1 MDTIKL
7 YTGKTQMVAHAGLMG
22 MESANTNAGFIAAG
36 NRSYWGV
43 ECDVRVAKDGLVIIH
58 NPTTAGV
65 SPVELSVEDHTVAEL
80 QSIPLYDRPFFYGM
94 EEYGLTPGSTEVRA
108 DLRIPTLE
116 EYVRICKRY
125 DKICVLEL
133 KHPMIPETIAAVA
146 EQFRALDYVD
156 GVVFISF
163 YWDNLVE
170 IRKCLPGCTVQFLT
184 DDKQVFTEEFLDK
197 VAASG
202 FDLDIHIFTTTRELV
217 ERIHAR
223 GLKVNV
229 WTCDW
234 PDRFR
239 QLVEWGVDYITSN
252 IIESAP
258 ADII

>member
-65 SPVELSVEDHTVAEL
+65 SPVELSVEDHAVAEL

-94 EEYGLTPGSTEVRA
+94 EEYGLTPGSAEVRA

-133 KHPMIPETIAAVA
+133 KHPMTPETIAAVA

-184 DDKQVFTEEFLDK
+184 DDKQVFTDEFLDK

-202 FDLDIHIFTTTRELV
+202 FDLDIHIFTTTKELV

>member
-7 YTGKTQMVAHAGLMG
+7 YTGKTQVVAHAGLMG

-36 NRSYWGV
+36 NRSYWGI

-58 NPTTAGV
+58 NSTTAGI

-94 EEYGLTPGSTEVRA
+94 EEYGLTPGSAEVRA

-116 EYVRICKRY
+116 EYIRICKRY

-133 KHPMIPETIAAVA
+133 KHPMTPETIAAVA

-202 FDLDIHIFTTTRELV
+202 FDLDIHIFTTTKELV

-234 PDRFR
+234 PDRFQ

>member
-58 NPTTAGV
+58 NSTTAGV

-116 EYVRICKRY
+116 EYIRICKRY
-125 DKICVLEL
+125 GKICVLEL
-133 KHPMIPETIAAVA
+133 KHPMTPETIAAVA

-170 IRKCLPGCTVQFLT
+170 IRKCLPDCTVQFLT

-202 FDLDIHIFTTTRELV
+202 FDLDIHIFTTTKELV

-258 ADII
+258 DTTV

>member
-1 MDTIKL
+1 MDTIKM
-7 YTGKTQMVAHAGLMG
+7 YTGNTQMVAHAGLMG

-36 NRSYWGV
+36 NRSYWGI
-43 ECDVRVAKDGLVIIH
+43 ECDVRVAKDGFVIIH
-58 NPTTAGV
+58 NNTTAGV
-65 SPVELSVEDHTVAEL
+65 SPIEMTVEDRTVAEL

-125 DKICVLEL
+125 GKVCVLEL
-133 KHPMIPETIAAVA
+133 KHPMTPETIAAVA
-146 EQFRALDYVD
+146 EQYRSLDYVE

-163 YWDNLVE
+163 HWENLVE
-170 IRKCLPGCTVQFLT
+170 MRKCLPSCTVQYLT
-184 DDKQVFTEEFLDK
+184 DDKHVFTEEFLDK
-197 VAASG
+197 AAENR
-202 FDLDIHIFTTTRELV
+202 FDLDIHIFTTTKELV

-234 PDRFR
+234 LDRFE

-258 ADII
+258 VVTA

>member
-58 NPTTAGV
+58 NSTTAGV

-94 EEYGLTPGSTEVRA
+94 EEHGLIPGSTEVRA

-133 KHPMIPETIAAVA
+133 KHPMTPETIAAVA

-170 IRKCLPGCTVQFLT
+170 IRKCLPDCTVQFLT

-202 FDLDIHIFTTTRELV
+202 FDLDIHIFTTTKELV

>member
-1 MDTIKL
+1 MDTIKM

-58 NPTTAGV
+58 NSTTAGV

-94 EEYGLTPGSTEVRA
+94 EEYGLTPGSTEARA

-116 EYVRICKRY
+116 EYIRICKRY
-125 DKICVLEL
+125 GKICVLEL
-133 KHPMIPETIAAVA
+133 KHPMTPETIAAVA

-202 FDLDIHIFTTTRELV
+202 FDLDIHIFTTTKELV

-239 QLVEWGVDYITSN
+239 QLVEWGVDYVTSN

>member
-43 ECDVRVAKDGLVIIH
+43 ECDVRVAKDGMVIIH

-116 EYVRICKRY
+116 EYIRICKRY
-125 DKICVLEL
+125 GKVCVLEL
-133 KHPMIPETIAAVA
+133 KHPMTAETIAAVA

-202 FDLDIHIFTTTRELV
+202 FDLDIHIFTTTKELV

-234 PDRFR
+234 LDRFE

-258 ADII
+258 AVTA

>member
-36 NRSYWGV
+36 NRSYWGI
-43 ECDVRVAKDGLVIIH
+43 ECDVRVAKDGFVIIH
-58 NPTTAGV
+58 NSTTAGV

-116 EYVRICKRY
+116 EYIRICKRY

-133 KHPMIPETIAAVA
+133 KHPMTPETIAAVA

-202 FDLDIHIFTTTRELV
+202 FDLDIHIFTTTKELV